1 MPTHK
6 QHSRFAKIAPDP
18 ERPSQQLRIRF
29 DSRSPECAPI
39 LSMLEQTPYGQLKAV
54 IAQALRTGAAIQL
67 GQEPLAPPPVS
78 RARAIGGGRFVI
90 TKRDT
95 SELQGKTSL
104 YAIYDPR
111 KPWNA
116 HIERELARCEWGE
129 TNRTMLR
136 LLILGL
142 KALGHG
148 AAAAEAGIGEPRTGD
163 ADRPPPPVAPPVA
176 PKPQGS
182 SITIGVDPTRAQP
195 RPAPSGATSLL
206 RGAGRRGN
214 DA

>member
-6 QHSRFAKIAPDP
+6 QHNRFAKIAPDP
-18 ERPSQQLRIRF
+18 GRPSQQLHIRF
-29 DSRSPECAPI
+29 DSRNPECAPI
-39 LSMLEQTPYGQLKAV
+39 HSLVERTPYGDLKDA
-54 IAQALRTGAAIQL
+54 IAQALRTGAAIDL
-67 GQEPLAPPPVS
+67 GQEPLSAPPAS
-78 RARAIGGGRFVI
+78 RSRAIGGGRFVI
-90 TKRDT
+90 TKRHA
-95 SELQGKTSL
+95 SELKGKASL
-104 YAIYDPR
+104 YTKWDPR
-111 KPWNA
+111 QPWNA
-116 HIERELARCEWGE
+116 HIESALARCEWGE
-129 TNRTMLR
+129 TNATMLR

-148 AAAAEAGIGEPRTGD
+148 AAAAEAATGGPRPD
-163 ADRPPPPVAPPVA
+163 AARPPPSAAPPVA
-176 PKPQGS
+176 PKPQDS